1 MNLFNIQQQYLHI
14 ASELC
19 ANDGELTQE
28 LIDALEV
35 NQEQLQEKA
44 AEKGELLAG
53 TIDSWLIWK
62 LTCGKVHITDYST
75 ASRTMLL
82 NINTGKWDDEII
94 NKIGIP
100 KKMLP
105 AIKDTCGHFGVT
117 SAELF
122 DGEIPISGSAVDQQA
137 ALFGQVCF
145 HAGSVK
151 TTYGTGCFM
160 LMNTGKKIVRSPGGL
175 LTTVAWGLNK
185 EMTFALDGGIYIA
198 GAAVQWLRDGI
209 GLINA
214 ADETEAIAK
223 SVPDTGGLVFVP
235 AFVGLAAP
243 HWDQYARG
251 MMIGITGFTS
261 RAHIVRAALESIAFQ
276 VNDNLDVMQ
285 KDSGIKVDIMRADG
299 GAALNGFLMQ
309 FQADILGIPVDVPEI
324 NETTALG
331 AAYMAA
337 LGFGDFTSLDEIS
350 KNWKLLK
357 RYEPS
362 MSRDQRDAL
371 VAVWKKGV
379 ERAKNWA
386 EE

>member
-1 MNLFNIQQQYLHI
+1 
-14 ASELC
+14 
-19 ANDGELTQE
+19 
-28 LIDALEV
+28 
-35 NQEQLQEKA
+35 
-44 AEKGELLAG
+44 
-53 TIDSWLIWK
+53 
-62 LTCGKVHITDYST
+62 
-75 ASRTMLL
+75 
-82 NINTGKWDDEII
+82 
-94 NKIGIP
+94 
-100 KKMLP
+100 
-105 AIKDTCGHFGVT
+105 
-117 SAELF
+117 
-122 DGEIPISGSAVDQQA
+122 
-137 ALFGQVCF
+137 
-145 HAGSVK
+145 
-151 TTYGTGCFM
+151 
-160 LMNTGKKIVRSPGGL
+160 
-175 LTTVAWGLNK
+175 
-185 EMTFALDGGIYIA
+185 
-198 GAAVQWLRDGI
+198 
-209 GLINA
+209 
-214 ADETEAIAK
+214 
-223 SVPDTGGLVFVP
+223 
-235 AFVGLAAP
+235 
-243 HWDQYARG
+243 

-337 LGFGDFTSLDEIS
+337 LGFGDFTSLAEIS